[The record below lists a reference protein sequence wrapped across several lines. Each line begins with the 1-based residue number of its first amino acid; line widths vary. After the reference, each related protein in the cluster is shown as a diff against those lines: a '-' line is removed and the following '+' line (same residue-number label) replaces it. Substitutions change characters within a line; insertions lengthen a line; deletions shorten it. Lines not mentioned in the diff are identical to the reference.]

1 MIMDIMPYKLYIASR
16 VPEGGVYLY
25 DVASDGTLI
34 GRSFKPVPL
43 PSYLDYCGDHMNI
56 ICQPAP
62 DSGDTDSRIC
72 RLELSDTRDYH
83 GKFGRLGGYTSSLGG
98 SGCHIMELNGNVY
111 AANYVTGSVFMLDKK
126 GNAKLY
132 KLSGHGEDIL
142 DRQASAHTHQIIPTP
157 TKILQP
163 DGSYKNVRQLLC
175 ATDLGLDAL
184 ILFDTDLSELD
195 RSYVPAGHGP
205 RHTIFSP
212 CGRYAYTVNELIS
225 GITVSEF
232 DGKHLTTLDT
242 ISSLPE
248 DFDGISYGA
257 AIRLTADGRHLYCT
271 NRGHDSIAH
280 FAVDGSKVTLLE
292 TVDCGGSWPRDFNM
306 SPDERFMVC
315 TNERGNNVTVYSRNP
330 VDGKL
335 TRLPQ
340 TIEMPTPLAAVFG

>member
-1 MIMDIMPYKLYIASR
+1 MRPGSW
-16 VPEGGVYLY
+16 
-25 DVASDGTLI
+25 
-34 GRSFKPVPL
+34 
-43 PSYLDYCGDHMNI
+43 
-56 ICQPAP
+56 
-62 DSGDTDSRIC
+62 
-72 RLELSDTRDYH
+72 RL
-83 GKFGRLGGYTSSLGG
+83 
-98 SGCHIMELNGNVY
+98 V
-111 AANYVTGSVFMLDKK
+111 
-126 GNAKLY
+126 
-132 KLSGHGEDIL
+132 
-142 DRQASAHTHQIIPTP
+142 PTP

-163 DGSYKNVRQLLC
+163 DGSYKHVRQLLC

-195 RSYVPAGHGP
+195 RSYVPEGHGP

-242 ISSLPE
+242 VSSLPE

-280 FAVDGSKVTLLE
+280 FAVDGTKVTLLE

-306 SPDERFMVC
+306 SPDERFIVC